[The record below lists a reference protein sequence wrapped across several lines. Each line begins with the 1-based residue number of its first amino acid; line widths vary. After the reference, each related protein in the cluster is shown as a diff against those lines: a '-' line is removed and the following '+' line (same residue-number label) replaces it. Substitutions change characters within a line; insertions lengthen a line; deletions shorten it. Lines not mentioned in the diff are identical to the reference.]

1 MGLDIYVFRL
11 RKATDAD
18 KENQNYIRL
27 IDEETGEYSDCGFPD
42 WALKLKTEHTEQWY
56 DWDLYEKQTGIN
68 VKDLEWVAFGE
79 NSNGVCVFTYDD
91 KNGNVI
97 EIPEASVPL
106 YDKKVFIIGEEEVGY
121 QRKGFN
127 DKFYEDYR
135 SGKIGYCV
143 WSKKELERYKEDYCE
158 PSYEYNQ
165 LYGKKLG
172 TISPKEE
179 FQKNIIDKFIEGE
192 CYACF
197 SW

>member
-18 KENQNYIRL
+18 KNNKNYIRL
-27 IDEETGEYSDCGFPD
+27 TDNNGEYNDRGFPD
-42 WALKLKTEHTEQWY
+42 WALKLKTDHIEQWY
-56 DWDLYEKQTGIN
+56 YWDLYEKQTGIN
-68 VKDLEWVAFGE
+68 VKDLEWVSFGA
-79 NSNGVCVFTYDD
+79 NQDGICVWKYDD

-106 YDKKVFIIGEEEVGY
+106 YDKKVFIIGEEEIGY

-135 SGKIGYCV
+135 AGKIGYYV

-158 PSYEYNQ
+158 DIVTYPNGDTFDY
-165 LYGKKLG
+165 KKY
-172 TISPKEE
+172 
-179 FQKNIIDKFIEGE
+179 FQEHIIDKFVEGE

-197 SW
+197 DW